1 MHHNFGASELCR
13 RDARDFIRFNDDL
26 PPKPA
31 KSLTM
36 PVPAPHFLLFSESR
50 PTRTKAAAAGENRGL
65 WHFVLESVDGSTKVE
80 ATDEE
85 QERDPERLELLAV
98 IRGLEA
104 LDQPSKV
111 TLVTRSRC
119 VTRGLRFG
127 IDRWRDN
134 GWQWECFGK
143 MAPIKDG
150 DLWQRIDQAL
160 QFHKVRCRT
169 WRFDPPEEAAPQ
181 PKLLA
186 RPMRKQE
193 PAPVRRGGR
202 LSAIS
207 NRISALFQAIQLP
220 RRRSMA
226 QSE

>member
-1 MHHNFGASELCR
+1 M
-13 RDARDFIRFNDDL
+13 
-26 PPKPA
+26 
-31 KSLTM
+31 T
-36 PVPAPHFLLFSESR
+36 VPAPHFLLFSEARSAR
-50 PTRTKAAAAGENRGL
+50 SKAAAVAEDSGL
-65 WHFVLESVDGSTKVE
+65 WHFVLESVNGSTKLE

-85 QERDPERLELLAV
+85 PELDPERLELLAV

-119 VTRGLRFG
+119 VARGLRFG
-127 IDRWRDN
+127 IDRWREN

-143 MAPIKDG
+143 MAPIKDS

-181 PKLLA
+181 PKLSA
-186 RPMRKQE
+186 RPDRNHKPE
-193 PAPVRRGGR
+193 PARRDSRLAAITGR
-202 LSAIS
+202 LGACFRAIKPVI
-207 NRISALFQAIQLP
+207 RG
-220 RRRSMA
+220 SMA
-226 QSE
+226 QAK

>member
-1 MHHNFGASELCR
+1 M
-13 RDARDFIRFNDDL
+13 
-26 PPKPA
+26 
-31 KSLTM
+31 T
-36 PVPAPHFLLFSESR
+36 VPAPHFLLFSEAR
-50 PTRTKAAAAGENRGL
+50 QTRAKAAAATGNRGL
-65 WHFVLESVDGSTKVE
+65 WHFVLESVDGSTKLE

-85 QERDPERLELLAV
+85 PERDPERLELLAV

-143 MAPIKDG
+143 MAPIKDS

-169 WRFDPPEEAAPQ
+169 WRFDPPEETVRP
-181 PKLLA
+181 PKLSA
-186 RPMRKQE
+186 RPNRIRKPV
-193 PAPVRRGGR
+193 PARRGGR
-202 LSAIS
+202 LVAFASRLNTCMRAI
-207 NRISALFQAIQLP
+207 RLP
-220 RRRSMA
+220 FRRSSVEA
-226 QSE
+226 EPVS